1 MRTPEFWYASTRSAS
16 THALTRALTPLGGL
30 VRLAGCLR
38 AGLTRPWQALV
49 PVLCIGNAVAGGA
62 GKTPVAL
69 SLGRRLIER
78 GRTPH
83 FLVRG
88 YGGAL
93 RGPIRVDPAR
103 HTSADVGDEALVLAR
118 TAPTWVARNRRRGCQ
133 AATLGGADLIIMDD
147 GLQNPSVHKT
157 VSILVADGTF
167 GFGNRRLLPAGPLRE
182 PLEQA
187 LARVDAVAIVGSDQ
201 AGIAADARRIDPAK
215 PILHG
220 RVEPGPDAA
229 GLPGQRVVAFAG
241 IGLPEK
247 FFALLR
253 RIGCDVAATH
263 AFADHHAYTAQEIAA
278 LRDEAGAANARLI
291 TTEKDAARLS
301 AESRR
306 GMIVLPI
313 SVSWQDDGAVDG
325 VLDKLFSDP
334 LRP

>member
-1 MRTPEFWYASTRSAS
+1 MRTPEFWYASTRPAS
-16 THALTRALTPLGGL
+16 THVLARALTPLGGL
-30 VRLAGCLR
+30 IRLAGCLR

-78 GRTPH
+78 GRKPH

-93 RGPIRVDPAR
+93 RGPVRVDPAR
-103 HTSADVGDEALVLAR
+103 HTSADVGDEALLLAR

-133 AATLGGADLIIMDD
+133 AAVLDGADLIVMDD
-147 GLQNPSVHKT
+147 GLQNPSVRKT

-167 GFGNRRLLPAGPLRE
+167 GFGNHCLLPAGPLRE

-201 AGIAADARRIDPAK
+201 AGIAAEVRRIDPAT

-220 RVEPGPDAA
+220 RVVPGPDADR
-229 GLPGQRVVAFAG
+229 LPGQRVVAFAG

-263 AFADHHAYTAQEIAA
+263 AFADHHAYTAQDIAA

-301 AESRR
+301 AESRQ

-325 VLDKLFSDP
+325 ILDKLFSDP